1 MKKSMLLVTT
11 ITTEVDSVVT
21 AMATEE
27 VTEETTTEATIEV
40 AKTTKCHRKTPKTP
54 NLPTEE
60 ETTPKGEAGK
70 TEEVEVEITLKEEAD
85 KILASC
91 RECFVNSVAKKVTE
105 KISVTPESIAKSAK
119 TKNLTQWGQKKAQ
132 KIKNLH
138 MTKMTTM
145 KPMRMSPAS
154 SKPSQQKTR
163 KWFP

>member
-1 MKKSMLLVTT
+1 MKLMLLVTT
-11 ITTEVDSVVT
+11 ITTEVDSGVT
-21 AMATEE
+21 TMATEE
-27 VTEETTTEATIEV
+27 VTVETTTEATTEV
-40 AKTTKCHRKTPKTP
+40 AKTIKCHHKTPKTT

-91 RECFVNSVAKKVTE
+91 KECFVNSVAKKVTE

-119 TKNLTQWGQKKAQ
+119 TKNLTQCQKKAK
-132 KIKNLH
+132 KIKNLN

-145 KPMRMSPAS
+145 KPMKMSPAS
-154 SKPSQQKTR
+154 SKLSQQKTK
-163 KWFP
+163 KWFS

>member
-1 MKKSMLLVTT
+1 MLLVTT

-21 AMATEE
+21 VMATEE
-27 VTEETTTEATIEV
+27 VTVETTTEATIEV
-40 AKTTKCHRKTPKTP
+40 AKTIKCQHKTPKTT

-91 RECFVNSVAKKVTE
+91 KECFVNSVAKKATG
-105 KISVTPESIAKSAK
+105 KISATQKLIAKNA
-119 TKNLTQWGQKKAQ
+119 
-132 KIKNLH
+132 KIKNCIQSLRKAKMRKNH
-138 MTKMTTM
+138 NMTRMTITR
-145 KPMRMSPAS
+145 PMRMSPAS
-154 SKPSQQKTR
+154 SKPSQQKTK

>member
-1 MKKSMLLVTT
+1 MKLMLLVTT
-11 ITTEVDSVVT
+11 ITTEVDSEVT
-21 AMATEE
+21 TMATEE
-27 VTEETTTEATIEV
+27 VTVETTTEATTEV
-40 AKTTKCHRKTPKTP
+40 ARTTKWQHKTPKTT

-119 TKNLTQWGQKKAQ
+119 TKNLTQWGQKKAK
-132 KIKNLH
+132 KIKNLN

-145 KPMRMSPAS
+145 KPMKMSPAS
-154 SKPSQQKTR
+154 SKLSQQKTK
-163 KWFP
+163 KWFS

>member
-1 MKKSMLLVTT
+1 MLLVTT

-21 AMATEE
+21 VMATEE
-27 VTEETTTEATIEV
+27 VTVETTTEATIEV
-40 AKTTKCHRKTPKTP
+40 AKTTKCHHKTPKTP

-70 TEEVEVEITLKEEAD
+70 TEEVEVETILKEEAD

-91 RECFVNSVAKKVTE
+91 KECFVNSVAKKVTE
-105 KISVTPESIAKSAK
+105 KISAIPESIAKSAK
-119 TKNLTQWGQKKAQ
+119 TKNLTQCQKKVR
-132 KIKNLH
+132 KIKNLN

-145 KPMRMSPAS
+145 RPMKMSPAS
-154 SKPSQQKTR
+154 SKLSQQKTK

>member
-1 MKKSMLLVTT
+1 MKLMLLVTT
-11 ITTEVDSVVT
+11 ITTEVDSEVT
-21 AMATEE
+21 TMATEE
-27 VTEETTTEATIEV
+27 VTVETTTEATTEV
-40 AKTTKCHRKTPKTP
+40 ARTTKWQHKTPKTT

-91 RECFVNSVAKKVTE
+91 KECFVNSVAKKVTE

-119 TKNLTQWGQKKAQ
+119 TKNLTQCQKKVK
-132 KIKNLH
+132 KIKNLN

-145 KPMRMSPAS
+145 KPMKMSPAS
-154 SKPSQQKTR
+154 SKLSQQKTK
-163 KWFP
+163 KWFS